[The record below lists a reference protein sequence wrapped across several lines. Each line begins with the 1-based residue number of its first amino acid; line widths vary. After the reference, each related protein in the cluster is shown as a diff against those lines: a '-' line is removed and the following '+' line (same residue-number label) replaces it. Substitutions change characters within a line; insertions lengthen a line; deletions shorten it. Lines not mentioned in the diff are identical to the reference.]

1 MKEKKGEHETSQ
13 LKSKKKKRKKR
24 DLKGDPQCQ
33 QRKVKGTGGYRVD
46 DEVVLVQ
53 PLPEERS
60 GMLGGYRTAFRCCC
74 AVDRQ
79 VPVDRPGL
87 RVPEK
92 LGLRLGTWLGIMFT
106 RVD

>member
-1 MKEKKGEHETSQ
+1 
-13 LKSKKKKRKKR
+13 
-24 DLKGDPQCQ
+24 
-33 QRKVKGTGGYRVD
+33 
-46 DEVVLVQ
+46 
-53 PLPEERS
+53 
-60 GMLGGYRTAFRCCC
+60 MLGGYRTAFRCCC